1 MEYMTFSEWLLS
13 LAQCLQG
20 PSWQVTILILLSSV
34 CKLLFLCVDPP
45 TDTRVLSMNK
55 NAKKNDSINCHM
67 QVLVWLFGFIF
78 LGFIP
83 RGKKFWVTW

>member
-1 MEYMTFSEWLLS
+1 MWI
-13 LAQCLQG
+13 C
-20 PSWQVTILILLSSV
+20 
-34 CKLLFLCVDPP
+34 FLVHPP

-55 NAKKNDSINCHM
+55 DAKRNDSINCHM

-83 RGKKFWVTW
+83 REKKILGHMVTPDFSFLEDHQAISRVFV